1 MVCADRPFSRAYK
14 NYVLVVLTA
23 VYTLSTCDLNLMGLL
38 LEPIK
43 QDLHLSDAQL
53 GFLTGIAFGLFYA
66 TLGLPFARWADRG
79 NRATITSISIALW
92 GATVMLCLA
101 VRSFSQLVLARMAA
115 AIGESGCMPPTYSLV
130 GDYFPQPAER
140 ARAMT
145 IYMTASPLP
154 SLLSFLVGGWLNAR
168 YGWRLTFFFMGIPGL
183 LIALLVKLTVREPRQ
198 KAVVRKSLSAPS
210 PGILEVLQ
218 GLWAQP
224 TTRHLSLAVIV
235 LLTFGW
241 GLFPWY
247 AAFMI
252 RSHGMTIQ
260 ELGIWLGLVFGLG
273 GVAGTLLGGFIA
285 DKCFPGDE
293 RSQMRLTA
301 WLTASLVLWFAL
313 FLLLP
318 QKRYALTALVPLIV
332 IFNFSFGPTFALMQR
347 LVTDNVRAT
356 AIALLMLLAN
366 LIGMGVGPQL
376 VGWLSDLLHPRF
388 GADSLRYAMLI
399 VSVLSLWTA
408 FHFGRAA
415 RTVTS
420 DLQSMDAQKATA
432 APVVELARP

>member
-1 MVCADRPFSRAYK
+1 MLSRSTPFSRAYK
-14 NYVLVVLTA
+14 NYVLAVLTA
-23 VYTLSTCDLNLMGLL
+23 VYTLSTCDLNLMSLL

-43 QDLHLSDAQL
+43 QDLRLSDAQL
-53 GFLTGIAFGLFYA
+53 GFLTGIAFGFFYA

-79 NRATITSISIALW
+79 NRSTIASISIALW
-92 GATVMLCLA
+92 GATVMLCVA

-130 GDYFPQPAER
+130 GDYFPEPAGR

-154 SLLSFLVGGWLNAR
+154 SLLSFLAGGWLNAH

-183 LIALLVKLTVREPRQ
+183 LIAILVKVTVAEPRHHYASSGER
-198 KAVVRKSLSAPS
+198 AVTS
-210 PGILEVLQ
+210 PGVMQVLRN
-218 GLWAQP
+218 LWRQP
-224 TTRHLSLAVIV
+224 SSRHLSLGVIL

-252 RSHGMTIQ
+252 RSHGMSVQ
-260 ELGIWLGLVFGLG
+260 ELGIWLGGVFGIG
-273 GVAGTLLGGFIA
+273 GIAGTLLGGYIA
-285 DKCFPGDE
+285 DRCFPGDE
-293 RSQMRLTA
+293 RSQMRLNS
-301 WLTASLVLWFAL
+301 WLIASLVIWFGL

-318 QKRYALTALVPLIV
+318 QKRYALTALVPLVV

-347 LVTDNVRAT
+347 LVADNVRAT
-356 AIALLMLLAN
+356 AMALVMLLAN

-376 VGWLSDLLHPRF
+376 VGVLSDLLHPSL
-388 GADSLRYAMLI
+388 GTDSLRYAMLI
-399 VSVLSLWTA
+399 VSLLSLWTA
-408 FHFGRAA
+408 FHFRRVGN
-415 RTVTS
+415 TVMR
-420 DLQSMDAQKATA
+420 DLNALSRLQ
-432 APVVELARP
+432 R